1 MQPKQ
6 PIKKLLEVEH
16 GSKKAL
22 ELGAFED
29 QAMEA
34 MIDDDFISLE
44 ELNLDTSSLSKSTL
58 KSSNLGEHGP
68 GDEK

>member
-1 MQPKQ
+1 MQSKQ
-6 PIKKLLEVEH
+6 PIKKLLENEY
-16 GSKKAL
+16 SLKQAL
-22 ELGAFED
+22 ALGAFED
-29 QAMEA
+29 QSMEA

-58 KSSNLGEHGP
+58 KSSNLDSSSP

>member
-1 MQPKQ
+1 MQSKQ
-6 PIKKLLEVEH
+6 PIKEVLQNEY
-16 GSKKAL
+16 SLKQAL
-22 ELGAFED
+22 TLGAFED

-44 ELNLDTSSLSKSTL
+44 ESILGEPNLDKYSL
-58 KSSNLGEHGP
+58 

>member
-1 MQPKQ
+1 MQSKQ
-6 PIKKLLEVEH
+6 PIKKLFKNEYSL
-16 GSKKAL
+16 KQAL

-44 ELNLDTSSLSKSTL
+44 ESKLDKPTLDSSTMEEPNLDISSL
-58 KSSNLGEHGP
+58 

>member
-1 MQPKQ
+1 MQSKQ
-6 PIKKLLEVEH
+6 PIKKLFKNEYSL
-16 GSKKAL
+16 KQAL